1 LSLARWAL
9 AAAVLVASSGALCSP
24 AAAQSDAGPADGT
37 CTVRVAAVEELGA
50 DGRLQAVVLEPTVT
64 GAGTISGTVALFTT
78 ANRRFDLRFENASIS
93 SDAPLVLAYRFP
105 EPVTISGA
113 YLATLDTP
121 QPGPCGI
128 IGPWTRDTETDPRA
142 AHAIALATPG
152 APANALPV
160 ADIGRDD
167 PMPCRRPRA
176 PARVLQ
182 LASPQLSFWTDPG
195 SLPQGTISVRVL
207 VGPDGHALDAQ
218 MDHVDGNINETAIGT
233 AMKSDALVAA
243 MHSRYAP
250 ETFRCRPIYGIAYY
264 VLKLQ
269 PKQ

>member
-1 LSLARWAL
+1 MSLARWAL

-37 CTVRVAAVEELGA
+37 CTVRVAAVEELDAG
-50 DGRLQAVVLEPTVT
+50 GRLQAVVLEPTVT

-142 AHAIALATPG
+142 AHAIA
-152 APANALPV
+152 
-160 ADIGRDD
+160 
-167 PMPCRRPRA
+167 
-176 PARVLQ
+176 RVLQ
-182 LASPQLSFWTDPG
+182 LAPPQLSFWTDPG